1 VQVLWEVV
9 RSLLRWLIHLPG
21 RAKHWL
27 ATAPGRFVRWWRHE
41 RHERWG
47 YIWWGLSG
55 VVIAVPE
62 IWAAVGGDDVL
73 WPTISGTIGNLEV
86 FHQWVALIVVA
97 VLVWA
102 AFHAISVTR
111 EQLRRADGKDGRR
124 LVAGDRFTVATQTN
138 EIGHPLVYL
147 FFAVGAVALPSV
159 LFRELYN
166 GGDHRYVFGE
176 VMYASI
182 AFWWMIVPGWLAYK
196 RGWLVPFPTL
206 FRTLKDLEGRAPRF
220 TIVLAAGLAILMV
233 HLILYPWPATIPDT
247 NRLHRNYQCH
257 PIGTAKPL
265 SAKKQKECAELD
277 KAELRPSAGAP

>member
-21 RAKHWL
+21 RATHWL
-27 ATAPGRFVRWWRHE
+27 ATAPGRFARWWRRE

-111 EQLRRADGKDGRR
+111 EQLRGADGKDGRR
-124 LVAGDRFTVATQTN
+124 LVAGDRFTVASETN

-159 LFRELYN
+159 LFRELYH
-166 GGDHRYVFGE
+166 GADHRYVFGE

-206 FRTLKDLEGRAPRF
+206 FRTQGSRGPRAP
-220 TIVLAAGLAILMV
+220 V
-233 HLILYPWPATIPDT
+233 HDRPRGGARHPD
-247 NRLHRNYQCH
+247 
-257 PIGTAKPL
+257 
-265 SAKKQKECAELD
+265 
-277 KAELRPSAGAP
+277 GAPDPVPVAGHDPGHEPAAPQLRVPPDRDGQAPQPEEAEGVRGARQG